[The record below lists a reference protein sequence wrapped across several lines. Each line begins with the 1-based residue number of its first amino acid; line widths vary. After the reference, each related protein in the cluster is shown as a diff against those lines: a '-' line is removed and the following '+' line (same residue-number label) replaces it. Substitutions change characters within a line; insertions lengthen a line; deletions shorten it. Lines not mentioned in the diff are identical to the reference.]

1 MGAAVGKATEDLASS
16 AGPTRAEDRL
26 AVAERVLGEFERR
39 RMSGGGTSV
48 GIWDAQATCTNGA
61 LLAAVDEIIFLKETH
76 AFPMASAAGRRME
89 AVLRAAMSR
98 LMEELLS
105 LRVWNGSQLE
115 GRSGLHF
122 AVERLSVSMTTTR
135 SLSSPALVFLT
146 SGSTTSTVRTSTREF
161 SFSTVDELYASGG
174 SQPAGADVF
183 FDGKF
188 QDELHLICPRSL
200 AVLHEISLRVI
211 RAGYT
216 KELLQTFTNAPC
228 DVLDRY
234 NG

>member
-105 LRVWNGSQLE
+105 LRVWDGSQLE
-115 GRSGLHF
+115 GRSGLRF
-122 AVERLSVSMTTTR
+122 AVERLSVSMTATR
-135 SLSSPALVFLT
+135 SLSSPAIVFLT
-146 SGSTTSTVRTSTREF
+146 SGSTTSTGEF

-174 SQPAGADVF
+174 SQSAGPGVLL
-183 FDGKF
+183 DGKF
-188 QDELHLICPRSL
+188 QDELDLICPGSL

-234 NG
+234 WLAAY